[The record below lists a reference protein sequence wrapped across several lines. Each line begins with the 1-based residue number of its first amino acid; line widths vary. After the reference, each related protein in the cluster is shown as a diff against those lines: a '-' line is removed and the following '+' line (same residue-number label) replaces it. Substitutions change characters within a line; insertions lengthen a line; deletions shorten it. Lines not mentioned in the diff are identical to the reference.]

1 MSVWMDWFKGK
12 FTGKPHDLHGKIYGF
27 RLRFSLK
34 PIHWLLQQTT
44 SIGGFKNRGHEP
56 GAGCTWLG
64 LSQQH
69 PSSTGGLRERLAEFP
84 SRDDGELQGRR
95 LNQLACWFISLLIL
109 NKWYI
114 YIYTCIYICL
124 YKRFSSVVYIN
135 ASWVVYDGLC
145 NIYVYNH
152 TYSIDYI
159 LLLFHTFQA
168 PVGLLEDFCQGF
180 AIHWKLGKFSWII
193 IHWEPTGSSW
203 TIYWKVPHF
212 RWQRTTAS

>member
-1 MSVWMDWFKGK
+1 MKYEGTKPTQHTVDRSTKFPFWWNHQKMSVWMDWFKGK

-114 YIYTCIYICL
+114 YIYIYM
-124 YKRFSSVVYIN
+124 Y
-135 ASWVVYDGLC
+135 
-145 NIYVYNH
+145 IYVY
-152 TYSIDYI
+152 IKG
-159 LLLFHTFQA
+159 FHQWF
-168 PVGLLEDFCQGF
+168 
-180 AIHWKLGKFSWII
+180 I
-193 IHWEPTGSSW
+193 
-203 TIYWKVPHF
+203 
-212 RWQRTTAS
+212 